1 MKSDKQPAQ
10 SLDDLPRPGI
20 TISLERWG
28 DLIAKEARLL
38 ELYQDDAAE
47 LEEEL
52 RCVSLLVAEN
62 AELRKDKARLDW
74 LDNHDGA
81 WDTYGCNYGDYRY
94 YWGCPFRTLRAV
106 IDAAMKENKP

>member
-1 MKSDKQPAQ
+1 MNPEAQ
-10 SLDDLPRPGI
+10 RI
-20 TISLERWG
+20 AISRERWL

-74 LDNHDGA
+74 MELHISTQETSDLLGLPYSQSHSIRGA
-81 WDTYGCNYGDYRY
+81 
-94 YWGCPFRTLRAV
+94 
-106 IDAAMKENKP
+106 IDAATKRAKP